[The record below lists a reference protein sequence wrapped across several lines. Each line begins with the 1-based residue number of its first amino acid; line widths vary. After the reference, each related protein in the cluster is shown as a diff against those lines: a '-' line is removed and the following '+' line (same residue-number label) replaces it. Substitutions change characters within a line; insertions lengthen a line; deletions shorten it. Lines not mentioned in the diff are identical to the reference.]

1 MSIDTPQ
8 SSRSSALFV
17 TVLVTLTALVVV
29 GLVAGAGVVSS
40 VTDGSPL
47 AGSTDQNVSEDA
59 YIEAAPEP
67 GDEWFEAE
75 AADGSWISYVNPR
88 DEYRDPYLG
97 QGSGKIC
104 VALLNE
110 AGEPITGETVPGT
123 TITVPTGESL
133 EWHSSADPMVVQY
146 PVTDH
151 YERPLDADQFG
162 TAEHVPQ
169 GDGYMDSHCI
179 EFHGLH
185 HDGDEISYGEA
196 FVEGEHADRIEIVG
210 YIQQDGQAWD
220 SDVDPIDD
228 AVSHEEA
235 GGNWVYEPDGSH
247 GQVVVVAQLTGA
259 DSANDENGD
268 DSDGGDGIDSD
279 DSSGEDDSGG
289 SDNSSDDHGSDDG
302 SGADDTPPPGDD
314 SNGTDDAT
322 GDDDQRGDD
331 GTNGE
336 GGDSSDGTAADDPVN
351 VDDLPGF
358 GALVALLAVVLVV
371 GVMLRGRHR

>member
-1 MSIDTPQ
+1 MSIDTSH

-17 TVLVTLTALVVV
+17 TVLVTLTAAVIV
-29 GLVAGAGVVSS
+29 GLVAGAGVASS
-40 VTDGSPL
+40 VTDVSPL
-47 AGSTDQNVSEDA
+47 AGPTGENVSEDA
-59 YIEAAPEP
+59 YVEAVPEP

-104 VALLNE
+104 VALVNE

-123 TITVPTGESL
+123 TVTVPTGESL

-162 TAEHVPQ
+162 TADHVPQ

-185 HDGDEISYGEA
+185 HNGDEISYGEA

-220 SDVDPIDD
+220 SDVDPIED

-235 GGNWVYEPDGSH
+235 GGGWVYEPDGSH
-247 GQVVVVAQLTGA
+247 GQVVVVAQLTGT
-259 DSANDENGD
+259 DSADDGSSDDSDGEDGDDGDNSEGD
-268 DSDGGDGIDSD
+268 DSDDRDGDSD
-279 DSSGEDDSGG
+279 DSSGTDDPGGTDDSG
-289 SDNSSDDHGSDDG
+289 DDHGSDDG
-302 SGADDTPPPGDD
+302 SGGDDTTSPGDD
-314 SNGTDDAT
+314 STVT
-322 GDDDQRGDD
+322 
-331 GTNGE
+331 
-336 GGDSSDGTAADDPVN
+336 DSSDATDDTDAVSD
-351 VDDLPGF
+351 DDLPGF
-358 GALVALLAVVLVV
+358 GALVALLAVTVVV
-371 GVMLRGRHR
+371 GVTLRDRRR